1 MAAPLRGTNY
11 CLMHDPDFANE
22 VEEGRKLGRQRRK
35 KEALLSGAY
44 AMDGL
49 RSDDDV
55 FRLLEIATYDTLAQ
69 ENSPAR
75 SRVLIGAAKLA
86 LELQQSAG
94 IEVRLSEL
102 ESAVRGRGF
111 EAGRRR

>member
-1 MAAPLRGTNY
+1 MAAPLRGASY
-11 CLMHDPDFANE
+11 CLMHEPQFAGE

-49 RSDDDV
+49 RSDEDV
-55 FRLLEIATYDTLAQ
+55 YRLLEIAAFDTLAQ

-86 LELQQSAG
+86 LELQQSGAL
-94 IEVRLSEL
+94 EARLSEL

-111 EAGRRR
+111 EAGKRR